1 MIGAEGEASSD
12 TPVAVHPIDVVPRS
26 LQSNMN
32 VCVDEAVGATNP
44 KCNVFGPSIIVNGCS
59 NSQDAVSMPVGQ
71 AMRYVVASC
80 LSYAIQISKLQ
91 KVLFRTSMSRR
102 AQTKLTEATGY
113 ATTGYAR
120 LNKSAVV
127 ATTSAV
133 LVFALTP
140 SIKFEARK
148 RIRKFK
154 DSGVDRN
161 ISFLNPIAMHA
172 CACLYVL
179 PSKQVFTVNK
189 TEQSKAKPKTLKPCT
204 HRGDTHLYHSPSPT
218 PTKHPGDDGN
228 EAILFDC
235 THSVITHL
243 LISAVCQ
250 ASGVGLAKRE
260 ARDAGDV

>member
-1 MIGAEGEASSD
+1 
-12 TPVAVHPIDVVPRS
+12 
-26 LQSNMN
+26 
-32 VCVDEAVGATNP
+32 
-44 KCNVFGPSIIVNGCS
+44 
-59 NSQDAVSMPVGQ
+59 
-71 AMRYVVASC
+71 
-80 LSYAIQISKLQ
+80 
-91 KVLFRTSMSRR
+91 
-102 AQTKLTEATGY
+102 
-113 ATTGYAR
+113 
-120 LNKSAVV
+120 
-127 ATTSAV
+127 
-133 LVFALTP
+133 
-140 SIKFEARK
+140 
-148 RIRKFK
+148 
-154 DSGVDRN
+154 
-161 ISFLNPIAMHA
+161 MHA